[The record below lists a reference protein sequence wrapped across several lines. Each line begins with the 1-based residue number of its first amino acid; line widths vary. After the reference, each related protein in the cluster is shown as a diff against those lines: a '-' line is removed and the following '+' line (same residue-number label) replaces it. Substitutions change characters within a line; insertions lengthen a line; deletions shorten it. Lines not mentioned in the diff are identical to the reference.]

1 MGKQIKLVWVLTIVT
16 ALLVIGGQVYWL
28 HHQYTYTALAYMAR
42 LNDTLLVL
50 QDKNFTSTLDAN
62 HTIKMMDT
70 NRTKKDSDL
79 VKLGYSLKMNF
90 EEGKAE
96 SYVRFSKLYD
106 ADSLGNLHLVD
117 SFNVTGLSLDQVVNA
132 SLHYTKYAG
141 RSFDLHALDSLFTS
155 HHIHAM
161 DLQQVKLDSFLW
173 QGTYVV

>member
-1 MGKQIKLVWVLTIVT
+1 MGKQIKLVWILTIVT

-28 HHQYTYTALAYMAR
+28 YQQYTYTALAYMAR

-50 QDKNFTSTLDAN
+50 QDKNFTLALDAN
-62 HTIKMMDT
+62 HAIKMVDA
-70 NRTKKDSDL
+70 NRETKDSDL

-117 SFNVTGLSLDQVVNA
+117 SFNVTGLSLDEVVNA
-132 SLHYTKYAG
+132 SLHYTKYAD
-141 RSFDLHALDSLFTS
+141 RPFDLQALDSLFTS
-155 HHIHAM
+155 HHIHAT
-161 DLQQVKLDSFLW
+161 DWQLVKLDSFLW
-173 QGTYVV
+173 